1 MVQFTR
7 MGRYLSMD
15 VHLPTLEE
23 VRFIHTGVAVSAL
36 LLLCCVSVP
45 VSCLVSV
52 PVLYVVVKIL

>member
-1 MVQFTR
+1 
-7 MGRYLSMD
+7 MD

-23 VRFIHTGVAVSAL
+23 VRFNHTGVAVIAL

-52 PVLYVVVKIL
+52 PVLYVVVKII